1 MFTEQLLGHL
11 TKAYDILTHLINLI
25 GTYFCGKWSCLP
37 HRHINFSIL
46 KSSLKNSHLF
56 LTFKSLKNQFSHKLA
71 FISHFQVFFIAT

>member
-11 TKAYDILTHLINLI
+11 TKAYDILIHLINLI
-25 GTYFCGKWSCLP
+25 GTYFCGKWSCLR

-46 KSSLKNSHLF
+46 KS
-56 LTFKSLKNQFSHKLA
+56 SLKNQFSHKLA